1 MMIGWVLCYFRWNGF
16 GQRAKRTK
24 LRNFL
29 DRFQSNTLIRMLL
42 GSESIVFKQFNA
54 RPHRP
59 GSGGRQPRAGEEPSF
74 ILAREHAHSQQHSQT
89 PLTLNPSPRL
99 GGAREG
105 ARSRRWYSRV
115 QAHGKR
121 SLLPRLPPGEG
132 SLRTATTLPASWR
145 NGHCGFKRITR
156 ALVRIS
162 PNRIHLIMPAIHY
175 STVVMR

>member
-1 MMIGWVLCYFRWNGF
+1 MNGAVGANRSHWPEGQVQKEQGSSHEPQRWWD
-16 GQRAKRTK
+16 KH
-24 LRNFL
+24 L
-29 DRFQSNTLIRMLL
+29 
-42 GSESIVFKQFNA
+42 
-54 RPHRP
+54 
-59 GSGGRQPRAGEEPSF
+59 SGAGEEPSF

-89 PLTLNPSPRL
+89 PLTLDPSPRL